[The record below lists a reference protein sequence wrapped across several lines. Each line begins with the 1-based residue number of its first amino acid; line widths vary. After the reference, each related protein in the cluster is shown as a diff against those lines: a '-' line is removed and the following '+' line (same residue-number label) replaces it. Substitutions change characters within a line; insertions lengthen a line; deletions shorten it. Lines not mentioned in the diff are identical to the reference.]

1 MDEHIS
7 WWFPGLEAGLETLP
21 EDAPFFRA
29 CAENCLSHG
38 TLELY
43 KKLQTDTGGTPDAF
57 FTALGQLE
65 GVDAEILESGLTYRL
80 IFKTCTCTLHG
91 CGYVN
96 TPALCRC
103 SRASILRTLEVLWPN
118 HAAAVEIERTIL
130 GGAAECSFRISLR
143 QV

>member
-29 CAENCLSHG
+29 CAGNCLSCG

-43 KKLQTDTGGTPDAF
+43 KKLQADTGGTPDAF
-57 FTALGQLE
+57 FAALGRME
-65 GVDAEILESGLTYRL
+65 GVDAEILTRGQAYRL
-80 IFKTCTCTLHG
+80 IFKACTCALHN

-96 TPALCRC
+96 SPALCRC
-103 SRASILRTLEVLWPN
+103 SRASILQTLEILWPDR
-118 HAAAVEIERTIL
+118 AASVEAEETIL
-130 GGAAECSFRISLR
+130 GGAARCSFHISLG
-143 QV
+143 